1 MSGGDREKLRLFVA
15 TSRRRLGDLLERLN
29 WSEQGV
35 MEAKSGHILEHK
47 AETVEPLPDS
57 CCFNPAFSVQLDDAS
72 IQQIVGTDAGQPS
85 GANCFEDLQVAL
97 NAPNRLL
104 IYEHVLRHTAKHPQF
119 EDNAAFAELVGET
132 KREGKKQRRHRK
144 SKPTL
149 NEELHQLVS
158 LQMQALQRQWEQERA
173 RKQERKQRER
183 EHRKREQEHRS
194 REQEHRSRDQ
204 EHRTKEQQHRT
215 REWEHRHSGSR
226 RRSRSRSPEKQR
238 HGHRR
243 REERKP
249 HRHHHSYTSGY

>member
-1 MSGGDREKLRLFVA
+1 MSGGDREKLRLFIA
-15 TSRRRLGDLLERLN
+15 ASRRRLSDLLERLN

-35 MEAKSGHILEHK
+35 MEARSGHISEQK
-47 AETVEPLPDS
+47 VETVEQLPAS
-57 CCFNPAFSVQLDDAS
+57 CCFTPAFSVQLDDAS
-72 IQQIVGTDAGQPS
+72 VQQIVGKNAGQPS
-85 GANCFEDLQVAL
+85 GATCFEDLQVAL

-104 IYEHVLRHTAKHPQF
+104 IYEHVLQHTAKHPQF

-158 LQMQALQRQWEQERA
+158 LQMQALQRQWEQDRA

-183 EHRKREQEHRS
+183 EHRKREQEHRT
-194 REQEHRSRDQ
+194 REQEHRMREQ
-204 EHRTKEQQHRT
+204 EHKK
-215 REWEHRHSGSR
+215 REWEHRHAGSR
-226 RRSRSRSPEKQR
+226 KRSRSRSRSPEKQR